1 MTASTRPG
9 GMPTIQPRHMDFVFD
24 DAIPCYWFDDDPCL
38 TLLFTALSSSF
49 PDGERFIMKAVRQY
63 QGVIA
68 DPGLRAAV
76 HGFIGQEAHHGRQH
90 EGLNA
95 LMARK
100 GLPVRQMTAFI
111 RHYMES
117 QYRLYPPAM
126 RLAKACALEHFTAL
140 FADRILGHPALIE
153 GFDVRMRPL
162 WLWHA
167 IEESEH
173 KSVVFDVYQEQV
185 GSYWL
190 RASTMMLTTLEFAA
204 FMIVQQLQLVVA
216 AGEFG
221 NVRSLARAIRYLA
234 GHQGLLHG
242 LGAGY
247 LAYYR
252 RDFHPARGD
261 VPRYREQGLEMLGRL
276 LGRSGGVA

>member
-1 MTASTRPG
+1 MTATTRPG
-9 GMPTIQPRHMDFVFD
+9 GMPAIQPRRMDFVFD
-24 DAIPCYWFDDDPCL
+24 DAIPCYWFDGEPCM

-49 PDGERFIMKAVRQY
+49 PDGERFIMKAVRHY
-63 QGVIA
+63 QGRIV
-68 DPGLRAAV
+68 DPGLQAALR
-76 HGFIGQEAHHGRQH
+76 GFIDQEARHGRQH

-111 RHYMES
+111 RHYLET

-140 FADRILGHPALIE
+140 FADRILGHPALID
-153 GFDVRMRPL
+153 GFDTRMRPL

-173 KSVVFDVYQEQV
+173 KSVVFEVYQERV

-204 FMIVQQLQLVVA
+204 FMVVQQLQLVVA
-216 AGEFG
+216 AGELG
-221 NVRSLARAIRYLA
+221 NIRSLARAVRYLV
-234 GHQGLLHG
+234 GREGLLEG

-252 RDFHPARGD
+252 RDFHPLQGD
-261 VPRYREQGLEMLGRL
+261 LPQYREQGLRRLGQL
-276 LGRSGGVA
+276 LGRPVDVV